1 MGHWVIAE
9 SICPAFE
16 YVKKVLR
23 ESLVNIRKVAI
34 DTAHMGKG
42 IQEWIK

>member
-9 SICPAFE
+9 SICPPFE
-16 YVKKVLR
+16 YLKKVLQ
-23 ESLVNIRKVAI
+23 ESLVDIRKVAI
-34 DTAHMGKG
+34 DTAHMIKG